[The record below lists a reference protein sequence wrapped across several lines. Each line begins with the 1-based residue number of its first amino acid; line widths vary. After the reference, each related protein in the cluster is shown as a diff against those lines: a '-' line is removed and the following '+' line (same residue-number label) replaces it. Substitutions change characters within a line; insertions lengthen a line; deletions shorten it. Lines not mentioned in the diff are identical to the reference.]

1 MSENKEKGF
10 SNTVI
15 NWYNPTYG
23 KPLTNSY
30 N

>member
-1 MSENKEKGF
+1 MNENELNAVGKL
-10 SNTVI
+10 NI